1 MAAPDGR
8 RGDAVTGGG
17 AILQADDLRFSY
29 YGKIPALD
37 GVSLAVPEGGR
48 VAIIGSN
55 GSGKSTLLQALDGL
69 IFPSGGRV
77 LYRGREVTEK
87 ALREPAFL
95 RAYRGGVGYV
105 FQDSDIQ
112 LFSPTVLDEL
122 IFGPLQLG
130 LSEREALDRA
140 NAVLEMLGIAGLRDR
155 PSYMLSGG
163 EKKRVAIG
171 SVLTM
176 NPQALLL
183 DEPTNGLDP
192 KSQTFLVELM
202 FQLSDAG
209 KTIVIATHDL
219 GLVGELDPTVAVLS
233 EQHRVERIGS
243 AADILHDEELLL
255 RVNLIHEHLHRHGAG
270 SHRHRH
276 SHHPYHGHK
285 DQKDPAL

>member
-1 MAAPDGR
+1 MHAPADGGQGNATAGAA
-8 RGDAVTGGG
+8 
-17 AILQADDLRFSY
+17 AILKAEELRYSY
-29 YGKIPALD
+29 YGRIPALD
-37 GVSLAVPEGGR
+37 GVSLEVAAGSR

-69 IFPSGGRV
+69 IFPAAGRV
-77 LYRGREVTEK
+77 LYHGREVTEK
-87 ALREPAFL
+87 ALRDQRFL
-95 RAYRGGVGYV
+95 REFRGGVGYV
-105 FQDSDIQ
+105 FQDSDVQ

-130 LSEREALDRA
+130 LPEEEALERA
-140 NAVLEMLGIAGLRDR
+140 DAVLRMLCITALRDR
-155 PSYMLSGG
+155 PSTMLSGG

-192 KSQTFLVELM
+192 KSQSFLVELM
-202 FQLSDAG
+202 FELSEAG

-219 GLVGELDPTVAVLS
+219 GLVGELNPAVAVLS
-233 EQHRVERIGS
+233 EQHRVERIGP
-243 AADILHDEELLL
+243 AADILGDEELLL

-270 SHRHRH
+270 AHRHRH
-276 SHHPYHGHK
+276 SHHPFHGH
-285 DQKDPAL
+285 P